1 MNKFR
6 VRPPH
11 LTSTICQLAKLHI
24 SKVIALTSL
33 AVAACDR
40 SLFMP
45 RNGFV
50 ISRNGAAINA
60 PFSTSSS

>member
-11 LTSTICQLAKLHI
+11 QASMICQPAILHI

-33 AVAACDR
+33 AGVACDR

-60 PFSTSSS
+60 PFSTFSS